1 MSFRDVARQILLPI
15 LILLWAKKANKHI
28 FQARSIAIVKTV
40 GEYLF
45 FKLAIWHSINN
56 ITLARKRGVSTVVS
70 VFNEIVAPLC
80 RNVLRDLIDLLTVL
94 ILTL

>member
-1 MSFRDVARQILLPI
+1 MLLGRYCYPFSSSSGP
-15 LILLWAKKANKHI
+15 KKQTGI
-28 FQARSIAIVKTV
+28 FSKTRSIAIAKTV

-56 ITLARKRGVSTVVS
+56 ITLARKRGVSAVVS

>member
-1 MSFRDVARQILLPI
+1 MLLGRYCYPFSSSSGP
-15 LILLWAKKANKHI
+15 KKQTGI
-28 FQARSIAIVKTV
+28 FSKTRSIAIVKTV
-40 GEYLF
+40 GEYLS

-56 ITLARKRGVSTVVS
+56 ITLARKRGVSAVVS